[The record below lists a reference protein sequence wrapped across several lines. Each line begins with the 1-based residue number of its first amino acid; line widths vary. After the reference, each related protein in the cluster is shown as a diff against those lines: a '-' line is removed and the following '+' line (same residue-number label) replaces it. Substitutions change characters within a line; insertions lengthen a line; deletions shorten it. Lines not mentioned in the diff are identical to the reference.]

1 MTIAESHGF
10 LQTWGHLMGYESGYY
25 GYLYSQSFA
34 KCMFEEK
41 FKDHELDPDIG
52 MQYRN
57 KIIAP
62 GNTKEFMDLMID
74 FLGHKPKNDAFI
86 KSLVE

>member
-1 MTIAESHGF
+1 
-10 LQTWGHLMGYESGYY
+10 
-25 GYLYSQSFA
+25 
-34 KCMFEEK
+34 MFDEK
-41 FKDHELDPDIG
+41 FKDHELDPVIG
-52 MQYRN
+52 MEYRN

-74 FLGHKPKNDAFI
+74 FLGHKPTNDAFI